1 MVIVADKAAG
11 RVADPVL
18 RPVGA
23 LGDFFAMTLDT
34 SVCMFKPPFA
44 WREYLL
50 QCWFVARVST
60 LPGVLMTIPWAV
72 ISGFLFNVLLT
83 DIGAADF
90 SGTGCAI
97 FTVNQSAPI
106 VTVLVVAGA
115 GATAMCADLGA
126 RTIREELDALRVM
139 GINPIQA
146 LAAPRVLAATTVSL
160 ALNSVVTATGLIGA
174 FFWLGVSHAR
184 LGGGMGDRAYHADP
198 HRGRRHFD
206 DQGDVVRADGRTD
219 RLL

>member
-90 SGTGCAI
+90 P
-97 FTVNQSAPI
+97 AP
-106 VTVLVVAGA
+106 A
-115 GATAMCADLGA
+115 
-126 RTIREELDALRVM
+126 
-139 GINPIQA
+139 
-146 LAAPRVLAATTVSL
+146 
-160 ALNSVVTATGLIGA
+160 
-174 FFWLGVSHAR
+174 
-184 LGGGMGDRAYHADP
+184 
-198 HRGRRHFD
+198 
-206 DQGDVVRADGRTD
+206 VRSSP
-219 RLL
+219 

>member
-60 LPGVLMTIPWAV
+60 LPGVLMTIPWAG

-97 FTVNQSAPI
+97 FTVNQSRGTGSLERGRFIGPQDHR
-106 VTVLVVAGA
+106 VAA
-115 GATAMCADLGA
+115 
-126 RTIREELDALRVM
+126 ALE
-139 GINPIQA
+139 
-146 LAAPRVLAATTVSL
+146 
-160 ALNSVVTATGLIGA
+160 VTA
-174 FFWLGVSHAR
+174 
-184 LGGGMGDRAYHADP
+184 P
-198 HRGRRHFD
+198 
-206 DQGDVVRADGRTD
+206 
-219 RLL
+219 LLRS